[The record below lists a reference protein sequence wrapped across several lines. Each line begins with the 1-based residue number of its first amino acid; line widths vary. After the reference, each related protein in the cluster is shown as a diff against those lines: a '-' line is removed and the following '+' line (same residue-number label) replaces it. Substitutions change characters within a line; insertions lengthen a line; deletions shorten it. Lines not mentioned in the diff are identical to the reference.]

1 MTKKIGQ
8 RNTKNK
14 VSTEWLK
21 SAGFLDTKDQDAIN
35 YIFVPPK
42 KEAADAV
49 KTEIENTDL
58 KNENLTTNIKTKN
71 EKPAEKIYGDETIK
85 ILDNIAVLEPDKNAR
100 IAAKKI
106 SQKYKKI
113 RDAKRF
119 KILGKILKTIE
130 TKDGNI
136 IEVVVPP
143 SKILIQKAAKK
154 IK

>member
-1 MTKKIGQ
+1 MHELQLKK
-8 RNTKNK
+8 R
-14 VSTEWLK
+14 
-21 SAGFLDTKDQDAIN
+21 
-35 YIFVPPK
+35 
-42 KEAADAV
+42 
-49 KTEIENTDL
+49 
-58 KNENLTTNIKTKN
+58 
-71 EKPAEKIYGDETIK
+71 
-85 ILDNIAVLEPDKNAR
+85 
-100 IAAKKI
+100 